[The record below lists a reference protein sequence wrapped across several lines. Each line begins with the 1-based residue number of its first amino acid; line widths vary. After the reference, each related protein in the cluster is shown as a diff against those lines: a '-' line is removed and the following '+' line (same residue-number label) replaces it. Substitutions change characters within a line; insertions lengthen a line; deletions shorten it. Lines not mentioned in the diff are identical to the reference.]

1 MIYSFPLDKPMTTQ
15 KTLLVFDAYGTLF
28 DVYSISRAA
37 ESLYPNFGVP
47 LANLWRDKQIDYTRL
62 VSLSDPTSPHG
73 SRYYESFW
81 EITKKALRYSTE
93 KLGLDLSLSQEEILM
108 QSYDRLDA
116 FAESRE
122 VLEELRKRGL
132 QTAILSNANADMLER
147 VSKNACIHH
156 LFDHIV
162 SVDQVRQFKTHP
174 STYAMIERIYDIKRS
189 EILFVS
195 SNDWDSLGATWFG
208 WDAVWLNRN
217 NNPID
222 RLGPSVAHV
231 AKDLTALLSI
241 LEGQLDSP
249 GF

>member
-1 MIYSFPLDKPMTTQ
+1 MTTT

-37 ESLYPNFGVP
+37 ESLFPNFGVP

-62 VSLSDPTSPHG
+62 VSLSDPSATDG

-81 EITKKALRYSTE
+81 EITKKALRFSAE
-93 KLGLDLSLSQEEILM
+93 KLGLELSLSQEEMLM
-108 QSYDRLDA
+108 QSYDKLDA
-116 FAESRE
+116 FAENCE
-122 VLEELRKRGL
+122 VLEELKNRGL
-132 QTAILSNANADMLER
+132 RTAILSNANSDMLER
-147 VSKNACIHH
+147 VSKNAGIHH
-156 LFDHIV
+156 LFDQIV

-174 STYAMIERIYDIKRS
+174 STYALIEHIYKIKRS

-195 SNDWDSLGATWFG
+195 SNDWDALGASWFG

-217 NNPID
+217 NNPMD

-231 AKDLTALLSI
+231 AKDLRALLTI
-241 LEGQLDSP
+241 LER
-249 GF
+249 